1 MAPDPGRTYTV
12 GCSFEKL
19 VPEEGH
25 KQTIRDAVSRTHR
38 ATILATELL
47 NLHVRRCIE
56 EHDGEGIELTLSS
69 NWLINVYYE
78 VTIGKPYRVVDD
90 LRYTRDMCMPSFEPV
105 DRKGL
110 SQILQY
116 ECINLAAVAQNN
128 IWMHF
133 HNRISAYVKTQLK
146 LNLSLIHI

>member
-19 VPEEGH
+19 VPDECH

-56 EHDGEGIELTLSS
+56 EHDGEGLELVLSS

-78 VTIGKPYRVVDD
+78 VTLGKAAPIT
-90 LRYTRDMCMPSFEPV
+90 LLAGGP
-105 DRKGL
+105 
-110 SQILQY
+110 
-116 ECINLAAVAQNN
+116 LAANYSKRSSLRNQPLETQCCIFAQ
-128 IWMHF
+128 F
-133 HNRISAYVKTQLK
+133 LGRV
-146 LNLSLIHI
+146 